1 MAIHRVRGSED
12 RLGRFGK
19 EADQTPA
26 ACHWEGSLERTL
38 LEQIPTATYV
48 TTIDQTWRRLY
59 ISPEIE
65 SMLGFSSADWFSDL
79 ELWVKQ
85 IHPEDRERVLAEVSE
100 GHDNGNPFRS
110 EYRML
115 TKEGR
120 VVWVR
125 DESFLVKD
133 ESGRPSL
140 IQGVLWDI
148 SEHLQVKEALEKNDT
163 KFLTIFERVAVGI
176 ALVDMEGRLIKSNP
190 ALQVMLG
197 YREEE
202 LQNRIF
208 TEFTHPGDTTAD
220 MGLYREVVEGKRD
233 HYQMEKRYIRKD
245 GAVIWG
251 RLTVS
256 LVRSQGGERP
266 FTIRMVEDITEQKRL
281 ESNFLQVQKME
292 TVGQL
297 AGGIAHDFSNLLT
310 VIKGYSQLSLSDLR
324 EGDPLKRNMEEVQR
338 ATERAMDLTRQLLA
352 FSRRQ
357 VMDMKVLDLNAIL
370 TDLSRML
377 RYIIGED
384 IELITV
390 LAKDL
395 GRVKTDPGQIE
406 QVILNLVVNA
416 RDAMPSGGT
425 LTIETSNVELDEDYA
440 RTHLQVTPN
449 RYIRLSVS
457 DTGCGMT
464 PEVMER
470 IFEPLFTTKGKGKG
484 TGLGL
489 STVYGIVKQ
498 SGGHIWAYSEPGQ
511 GSAFKIY
518 LPRVEEE
525 IDRVSRRKETGPVS
539 RGNETVL
546 LVEDDLSVRGLAS
559 RVLREYGYTILE
571 ATDGGEAMRLG
582 QDHLNEK
589 IHLLLTDVVMPQM
602 GGKELLK
609 QFKTLHPEIKVLF
622 MSGYTDHAVTH
633 HPGFNPGEPFLGKP
647 FSPTALARKVREV
660 LDR

>member
-1 MAIHRVRGSED
+1 MRGRED
-12 RLGRFGK
+12 RLDPTGK
-19 EADQTPA
+19 EADQTPT
-26 ACHWEGSLERTL
+26 ACHRQESPDRTP
-38 LEQIPTATYV
+38 LEQIPTATYIA
-48 TTIDQTWRRLY
+48 TTDQTWRRLY
-59 ISPEIE
+59 ISPQIE
-65 SMLGFSSADWFSDL
+65 SMLGFSSAEWFSDL
-79 ELWVKQ
+79 ELWAKQ
-85 IHPEDRERVLAEVSE
+85 IHPEDRERVLAEVYK
-100 GHDNGNPFRS
+100 GHANGNPFRS
-110 EYRML
+110 EYRMV
-115 TKEGR
+115 TKDGR
-120 VVWVR
+120 IVLVR

-133 ESGRPSL
+133 ETGQPSM
-140 IQGVLWDI
+140 IQGVMWDI
-148 SEHLQVKEALEKNDT
+148 SEHLEAREALEKNET
-163 KFLTIFERVAVGI
+163 KFMAIFERVAVGI
-176 ALVDMEGRLIKSNP
+176 ALVDMEGRLMKSNP

-197 YREEE
+197 YLEEE
-202 LQNRIF
+202 LRNRIF
-208 TEFTHPGDTTAD
+208 TEFTHPDDATVD
-220 MGLYREVVEGKRD
+220 MGLFQEVVAGKRD

-245 GAVIWG
+245 GAVIWA

-256 LVRSQGGERP
+256 LVRSQEGERP

-310 VIKGYSQLSLSDLR
+310 VIKGYSQLSLGELK
-324 EGDPLKRNMEEVQR
+324 EGDPLKGNMEEIQR
-338 ATERAMDLTRQLLA
+338 ATERAMDLTRQLLV

-357 VMDMKVLDLNAIL
+357 VMDMKVLDLNAII

-377 RYIIGED
+377 GYIIGED

-390 LAKDL
+390 LAEDL

-416 RDAMPSGGT
+416 RDAMPNGGN
-425 LTIETSNVELDEDYA
+425 LAIETSNVELDEDYA
-440 RTHLQVTPN
+440 HTHIQVTPN
-449 RYIRLSVS
+449 RYILLSVS

-511 GSAFKIY
+511 GSTFKIY

-525 IDRVSRRKETGPVS
+525 IDRDSRRKDTGHVS
-539 RGNETVL
+539 SGNETVV
-546 LVEDDLSVRGLAS
+546 LVEDDPSVRGLAS
-559 RVLREYGYTILE
+559 RVLRQYGYTILE
-571 ATDGGEAMRLG
+571 ATDGDEAIQLG
-582 QDHLNEK
+582 HDHLDEK

-602 GGKELLK
+602 GGKELVK
-609 QFKTLHPEIKVLF
+609 QFKTLHPEVKVLF
-622 MSGYTDHAVTH
+622 ISGYTDHAITH

-647 FSPTALARKVREV
+647 FSPTTLARKVRDV

>member
-12 RLGRFGK
+12 RLGRTRN
-19 EADQTPA
+19 EAGQTPA
-26 ACHWEGSLERTL
+26 ACHGEESLERAL
-38 LEQIPTATYV
+38 LEQIPTATYI

-79 ELWVKQ
+79 ELWAKQ

-125 DESFLVKD
+125 DESFLVKE
-133 ESGRPSL
+133 ESGQPSL

-148 SEHLQVKEALEKNDT
+148 SEYRLGRERLEKNDT

-190 ALQVMLG
+190 ALQAMLG

-202 LQNRIF
+202 LRNRIF
-208 TEFTHPGDTTAD
+208 IEFTHPGDATAD
-220 MGLYREVVEGKRD
+220 TGLYQEVVEGKRD

-251 RLTVS
+251 RVTVS
-256 LVRSQGGERP
+256 LVRGQQGERP

-310 VIKGYSQLSLSDLR
+310 VIKGYSQLSLSELK

-357 VMDMKVLDLNAIL
+357 VMDMKVLDLNAII

-377 RYIIGED
+377 RCIIGED

-390 LAKDL
+390 LAEDL

-416 RDAMPSGGT
+416 RDAMPNGGT

-440 RTHLQVTPN
+440 RTHIQVTPN

-518 LPRVEEE
+518 LPKVEEE
-525 IDRVSRRKETGPVS
+525 IDRVSQRKETGHVS

-559 RVLREYGYTILE
+559 RILREYGYTILE

-582 QDHLNEK
+582 HDHLNEK

-609 QFKTLHPEIKVLF
+609 QFKALHPEIKVLF
-622 MSGYTDHAVTH
+622 MSGYTDHAITH

>member
-1 MAIHRVRGSED
+1 
-12 RLGRFGK
+12 
-19 EADQTPA
+19 
-26 ACHWEGSLERTL
+26 
-38 LEQIPTATYV
+38 
-48 TTIDQTWRRLY
+48 
-59 ISPEIE
+59 
-65 SMLGFSSADWFSDL
+65 
-79 ELWVKQ
+79 
-85 IHPEDRERVLAEVSE
+85 
-100 GHDNGNPFRS
+100 
-110 EYRML
+110 
-115 TKEGR
+115 
-120 VVWVR
+120 
-125 DESFLVKD
+125 
-133 ESGRPSL
+133 
-140 IQGVLWDI
+140 
-148 SEHLQVKEALEKNDT
+148 
-163 KFLTIFERVAVGI
+163 
-176 ALVDMEGRLIKSNP
+176 
-190 ALQVMLG
+190 
-197 YREEE
+197 
-202 LQNRIF
+202 
-208 TEFTHPGDTTAD
+208 
-220 MGLYREVVEGKRD
+220 
-233 HYQMEKRYIRKD
+233 
-245 GAVIWG
+245 
-251 RLTVS
+251 
-256 LVRSQGGERP
+256 
-266 FTIRMVEDITEQKRL
+266 MVEDITEQKRL

-310 VIKGYSQLSLSDLR
+310 VIRGYSQLSLSEVRD
-324 EGDPLKRNMEEVQR
+324 GDPLKRNIEEVQR
-338 ATERAMDLTRQLLA
+338 AAERAMDLTRQLLA

-357 VMDMKVLDLNAIL
+357 VMDMKVLDLNAIIK
-370 TDLSRML
+370 DLSRML

-384 IELITV
+384 IELITA
-390 LAKDL
+390 LAENL

-416 RDAMPSGGT
+416 RDAMSNGGT

-440 RTHLQVTPN
+440 RTHIQVTPN
-449 RYIRLSVS
+449 RYIRFSVS

-518 LPRVEEE
+518 LPRVEEK
-525 IDRVSRRKETGPVS
+525 IDQVSRRKETGHVS
-539 RGNETVL
+539 RGSETVL

-582 QDHLNEK
+582 HDHLNEK

-602 GGKELLK
+602 GGKELLR

-622 MSGYTDHAVTH
+622 MSGYTDHAVTQ